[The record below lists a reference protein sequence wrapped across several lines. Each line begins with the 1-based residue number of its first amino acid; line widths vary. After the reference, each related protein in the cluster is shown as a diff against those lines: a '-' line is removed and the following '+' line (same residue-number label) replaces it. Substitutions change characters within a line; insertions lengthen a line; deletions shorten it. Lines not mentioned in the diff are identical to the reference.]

1 MDADHLIQR
10 MGLQRLPDEGGYYK
24 ETYRS
29 EEKVDGDRSLS
40 TAIYYLLKSGE
51 NSKMH
56 RLKSDEIFHYYFGD
70 PVQMLLLYPDG
81 ESRVLFMGTN
91 ILSSQKPQLVVPKG
105 TWIGAMLIESE
116 NKFAFMGTTVAP
128 GFEFEDFELGN
139 REELIEKWPQHK
151 GIIQDL
157 T

>member
-1 MDADHLIQR
+1 MNAEHLIQR
-10 MGLQRLPDEGGYYK
+10 MGLKLLPDEGGYYK

-29 EEKVDGDRSLS
+29 GEKFGDDRNLS
-40 TAIYYLLKSGE
+40 TAIYYLLTSGA
-51 NSKMH
+51 NSKLH
-56 RLKSDEIFHYYFGD
+56 RLKSDEIFHFYFGD

-105 TWIGAMLIESE
+105 TWIGGMVIEGE
-116 NKFAFMGTTVAP
+116 HKFSFMGTTVAP
-128 GFEFEDFELGN
+128 GFDFKDFELGN
-139 REELIEKWPQHK
+139 REQLIEKWPQHK